1 MWPWISS
8 AKNVLSR
15 FSVTAMLRE
24 QLALSHALSV
34 KLESENMDLKAKVSE
49 PNQSNKVKP
58 NKASW
63 DGQHQ
68 LFFL

>member
-1 MWPWISS
+1 
-8 AKNVLSR
+8 
-15 FSVTAMLRE
+15 MLRE